1 MNKEEIIK
9 ILKENLKIAWHHEG
23 RWDEHTFIA
32 LKLGDEIISK
42 IPFSEE

>member
-9 ILKENLKIAWHHEG
+9 FLKENLKIAWHNEG
-23 RWDEHTFIA
+23 KWDEYLFIV

-42 IPFSEE
+42 IPLSQE